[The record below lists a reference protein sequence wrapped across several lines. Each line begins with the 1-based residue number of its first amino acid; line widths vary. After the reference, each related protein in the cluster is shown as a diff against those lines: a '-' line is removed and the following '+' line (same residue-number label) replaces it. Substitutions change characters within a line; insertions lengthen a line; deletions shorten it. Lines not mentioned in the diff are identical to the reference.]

1 MGEKGGLA
9 MNRMVAA
16 KLDRRL
22 LYGLLL
28 VLVLPLLSGVRG
40 STERPAR
47 NPGPRFASRMSL
59 APAGTTPEVWK
70 RRVGLEDLASGEV
83 LSAPTVVLPAGEE
96 AGVRSAI
103 GPGEIFEFAV
113 RVGPSPDAASWRSR
127 VVADGQILDRSA
139 GSVRLAKESP

>member
-1 MGEKGGLA
+1 

-16 KLDRRL
+16 KLNRRP

-28 VLVLPLLSGVRG
+28 VLVLPL
-40 STERPAR
+40 
-47 NPGPRFASRMSL
+47 
-59 APAGTTPEVWK
+59 
-70 RRVGLEDLASGEV
+70 ASGEA

-113 RVGPSPDAASWRSR
+113 RVEPSPEVASWRSR

-139 GSVRLAKESP
+139 GAVRLAKGSP